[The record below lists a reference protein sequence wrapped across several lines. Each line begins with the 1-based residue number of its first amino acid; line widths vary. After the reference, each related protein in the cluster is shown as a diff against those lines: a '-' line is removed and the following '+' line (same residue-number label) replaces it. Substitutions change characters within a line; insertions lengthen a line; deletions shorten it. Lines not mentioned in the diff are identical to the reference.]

1 MSAPKYKSHEVKD
14 LQSKDPFI
22 FRKIL
27 EHERIHK
34 LVQANRDVISYEVT
48 QNSKI
53 YPHPPTVYH
62 ITYSLESFIG
72 IEDDETTPIR
82 GKVHEMRLALPTN
95 FPEQTVE
102 CKMLTP
108 VWHPNFR
115 FFGPFKG
122 DICTNHKG
130 FGGLYEL
137 DEFLIRIGEFLQ
149 YKRYLAEDRKPWPE
163 DPKVARWVRDTA
175 EAEDIVNKDEGIF
188 TDDYVWNYAFNE
200 ADVEE
205 EDDDIVVIE
214 KTENSGS
221 QVHDENI
228 PEPPQKPAINDNDNT
243 DEITFDEII
252 N

>member
-1 MSAPKYKSHEVKD
+1 MSTPKYKSHEVKD
-14 LQSKDPFI
+14 IQSKDPFV

-34 LVQANRDVISYEVT
+34 LVQANSDVISYEVI

-53 YPHPPTVYH
+53 YPHPPTIYH
-62 ITYSLESFIG
+62 ITYSLESFVG
-72 IEDDETTPIR
+72 IEDDEKTPIK
-82 GKVHEMRLALPTN
+82 GKIHEMQLELPTN
-95 FPEQTVE
+95 FPEQTAG

-137 DEFLIRIGEFLQ
+137 DELLIRIGEFLQ

-175 EAEDIVNKDEGIF
+175 EPEDLVNKEEGIF
-188 TDDYVWNYAFNE
+188 TDNYVWNYASDE
-200 ADVEE
+200 PDTPE
-205 EDDDIVVIE
+205 EDGEIIIVE
-214 KTENSGS
+214 KTEDSGNSV
-221 QVHDENI
+221 QDEST
-228 PEPPQKPAINDNDNT
+228 PEPPQEPTNDDSDNT